1 VLGFAKRDIITV
13 SKKEADFQKEGENLN
28 AR

>member
-1 VLGFAKRDIITV
+1 LLGFKKQDIILV
-13 SKKEADFQKEGENLN
+13 SKKEADFQKEGESLN